1 MKKNRN
7 SLIFILC
14 LILLVLCAMFPFI
27 TARIGDFLS
36 SEILTYHKVKTVQL
50 YPEVNDIQKLYL
62 LKNETF
68 IPISESQ
75 CKLKKDD
82 MGEVLESVLAAY
94 IDSSLI
100 KGTISDFSLKCE
112 PFRYYSKTEANL
124 SATIWV
130 VQMELWDELGQSI
143 VVYLDDRDGK
153 ILSISYDCLNPVY
166 ENKELAE
173 KIWILSE
180 IFLSYMDWLNINET
194 DGKNGTEAVNNE
206 LSGIVDQTDDYDK
219 KKTGLS
225 YHVGDVTYGE
235 LEILFVLTEKGFR
248 IYVTN

>member
-14 LILLVLCAMFPFI
+14 IILLILCAMFPFI

-36 SEILTYHKVKTVQL
+36 SEIITYHKVKTVQL
-50 YPEVNDIQKLYL
+50 YPEVNDVQKLYL

-94 IDSSLI
+94 VDSSLI

-143 VVYLDDRDGK
+143 VVYLDDQDGK
-153 ILSISYDCLNPVY
+153 ILSISYDCLNSVY
-166 ENKELAE
+166 KNKELSE

-180 IFLSYMDWLNINET
+180 IFLSYMDWLDINET
-194 DGKNGTEAVNNE
+194 DGADTFNNE
-206 LSGIVDQTDDYDK
+206 PSSILEQTNDYDK
-219 KKTGLS
+219 KKSGLS

-235 LEILFVLTEKGFR
+235 MEIVFVLTERGFR
-248 IYVTN
+248 IYVVN